1 MAKWNM
7 DKLHEYE
14 SYDVDGV
21 DKQFDPVERPQHYGQ
36 GEIECIDYIKQ
47 VLGLDGFIA
56 YCHGNM
62 IKYQHR
68 YRYKQNPVED
78 MKKAQWYL
86 NKMNETLGEKHQ

>member
-1 MAKWNM
+1 MSE
-7 DKLHEYE
+7 H
-14 SYDVDGV
+14 
-21 DKQFDPVERPQHYGQ
+21 DPVNNPPHYNM

-68 YRYKQNPVED
+68 YRYKQKPVED
-78 MKKAQWYL
+78 MDKARWYL
-86 NKMNETLGEKHQ
+86 EKMIETLREKHK